1 MQSSLAF
8 GAAATLGV
16 GLFAAVANSPAAN
29 VAKQNIKASST
40 TASSPTTTITSK
52 PTVLTPQEQEATKV
66 MAGKLDKGAAAP
78 PPPPPVPVAVPK
90 AIDQATAERMKTA
103 EREQFRKA
111 ASEARAR
118 AEKAAREAA
127 EYRMKLY
134 PDGPE
139 ARARRDKEAAETQ
152 KVRNISCF
160 FWNRLIYFI
169 DFTSPTIHF
178 DIIPMTGGYK
188 EGRARTHCHGSKASR
203 ETGCRGKGEKRS
215 SCSRS
220 SLESRAGGARY
231 RRCQSQNRC

>member
-16 GLFAAVANSPAAN
+16 GLFAAVANSPVAN

-78 PPPPPVPVAVPK
+78 PPPPSVPVAVPK
-90 AIDQATAERMKTA
+90 AIDQATAERMKAA

-139 ARARRDKEAAETQ
+139 ARARREKEAAETQ
-152 KVRNISCF
+152 KVRNSSCF
-160 FWNRLIYFI
+160 FWNRFIYFI
-169 DFTSPTIHF
+169 DFASPFNRFDFIH
-178 DIIPMTGGYK
+178 MTGCYK
-188 EGRARTHCHGSKASR
+188 EGRARTHCRRSKASR

-220 SLESRAGGARY
+220 SLESRADGARC
-231 RRCQSQNRC
+231 RRC

>member
-1 MQSSLAF
+1 M
-8 GAAATLGV
+8 
-16 GLFAAVANSPAAN
+16 
-29 VAKQNIKASST
+29 
-40 TASSPTTTITSK
+40 
-52 PTVLTPQEQEATKV
+52 LTPQEQEATKV

-152 KVRNISCF
+152 KVRNISCI

-169 DFTSPTIHF
+169 DFTSPSNRYYTHDRRLQRRQRKNALPRKQSF
-178 DIIPMTGGYK
+178 
-188 EGRARTHCHGSKASR
+188 ARNRLPRQRRKKIKLQQKLAREPSR
-203 ETGCRGKGEKRS
+203 RSEMPPLTEPKSLLKRKRLRRFHKS
-215 SCSRS
+215 IRS
-220 SLESRAGGARY
+220 
-231 RRCQSQNRC
+231 

>member
-16 GLFAAVANSPAAN
+16 GLFAAVANNQVAN
-29 VAKQNIKASST
+29 VAKQNVKAPST

-66 MAGKLDKGAAAP
+66 MAGKLDKGAP
-78 PPPPPVPVAVPK
+78 PPPPSVPVAVPK
-90 AIDQATAERMKTA
+90 AIDQATAERMKKA
-103 EREQFRKA
+103 EREQFAKA

-139 ARARRDKEAAETQ
+139 ARARREKEAAETQ
-152 KVRNISCF
+152 KVRYSSTF
-160 FWNRLIYFI
+160 FVSLEQIYFI
-169 DFTSPTIHF
+169 DLTSPL
-178 DIIPMTGGYK
+178 II
-188 EGRARTHCHGSKASR
+188 
-203 ETGCRGKGEKRS
+203 
-215 SCSRS
+215 S
-220 SLESRAGGARY
+220 SLY
-231 RRCQSQNRC
+231 YTL